1 MGYIPKM
8 LFNRKNRISYGS
20 WGILF
25 SDNPYYTCI
34 CLRGPKKINN
44 IFTIDSP
51 SGGFSIGKISKITL
65 NKPRNSS
72 WLVVYLPLQKI
83 LVSWDHYSQYME
95 KKTCSKP
102 PTTYSKPIDG
112 A

>member
-51 SGGFSIGKISKITL
+51 SGGFSIGFESTKSATKQ
-65 NKPRNSS
+65 SS
-72 WLVVYLPLQKI
+72 WVTWVMCPNPRG
-83 LVSWDHYSQYME
+83 
-95 KKTCSKP
+95 P
-102 PTTYSKPIDG
+102 PIPTG
-112 A
+112 

>member
-72 WLVVYLPLQKI
+72 WLVVYLPLRKI

-95 KKTCSKP
+95 KKHVP
-102 PTTYSKPIDG
+102 NHQPLIVNQ
-112 A
+112 